1 MSNSNFI
8 SKVERGGKRA
18 APRQCDLRS
27 VVPVKQHSGA
37 DHNDPLALH
46 RSLGADVPAGQ
57 YGEEPRSDTDKVIR
71 MKWNWNK
78 LNFIFC
84 HGWGLDQRMMQPL
97 AQTLRQYF
105 PESQH
110 FFYDLG
116 FTGKTNI
123 PEYQNNTNHS
133 YQDLRKTVLARCA
146 DADSTQLVRQ
156 GDTTQSGRFCVN
168 PTYIAIGH
176 SYGFAFLTQQPWPW
190 SAMIAINGFTHFCK
204 LPGKKYGLPLPIL
217 DSTYT
222 RLHTD
227 PQATIQEFHQRCG
240 LTKQSIYANANQFIS
255 TELAETLLV
264 LRELMIQPPTCPI
277 LALATTHD
285 KIAPPELTNE
295 CFALSQIDLKWFPGN
310 HLSLLTTPDHCA
322 HTIAHFVTQL
332 YV

>member
-1 MSNSNFI
+1 MS
-8 SKVERGGKRA
+8 
-18 APRQCDLRS
+18 
-27 VVPVKQHSGA
+27 
-37 DHNDPLALH
+37 
-46 RSLGADVPAGQ
+46 
-57 YGEEPRSDTDKVIR
+57 
-71 MKWNWNK
+71 K

-84 HGWGLDQRMMQPL
+84 HGWGFDQRMMQPL
-97 AQTLRQYF
+97 AQALRQYF
-105 PESQH
+105 PQAQH

-116 FTGKTNI
+116 FTGQSHI

-133 YQDLRKTVLARCA
+133 
-146 DADSTQLVRQ
+146 
-156 GDTTQSGRFCVN
+156 
-168 PTYIAIGH
+168 YIAIGH

-227 PQATIQEFHQRCG
+227 TQATIHEFHQRCG
-240 LTKQSIYANANQFIS
+240 LTEHSIYADADQFIRI
-255 TELAETLLV
+255 ELAETLLV
-264 LRELMIQPPTCPI
+264 LRELTIKPPSCPS

-285 KIAPPELTNE
+285 KIAPPDLTNE
-295 CFALSQIDLKWFPGN
+295 CFALSQMDLKWFPGN

-322 HTIAHFVTQL
+322 HTIAHFVNQL